1 MRVLTLGAQK
11 GGSGKSTLSL
21 SLAVA
26 ALQAGERVAGL
37 DADPQKSFAKWG
49 ERRGNDDIVVRAVA
63 ANEIEGMLARAERNG
78 FTLAVV
84 DTPGALNAAVTHVLR
99 RSDLCLIP
107 CRPSLMDIEATAE
120 LVHVLSVV
128 ERKYAYVLSQTDGR
142 TPGRV
147 QEARELLADA
157 GTVAPVS
164 IGWRTGH
171 QDAINTGKGVTEL
184 GGAAGDEIAAL
195 WQWVQGQ
202 LAA

>member
-37 DADPQKSFAKWG
+37 DADPQRSFAKWG
-49 ERRGNDDIVVRAVA
+49 ERRGNDDIVVRAVEA
-63 ANEIEGMLARAERNG
+63 GEIGTMLTRAEKNG

-84 DTPGALNAAVTHVLR
+84 DTPGVLNAAVTHVLR

-120 LVHVLSVV
+120 LVHILSVV
-128 ERKYAYVLSQTDGR
+128 ERRHAYVLSQTDGR

-157 GTVAPVS
+157 GTVAPVAV
-164 IGWRTGH
+164 GWRTAH
-171 QDAINTGKGVTEL
+171 QDAINSGKGVTEL
-184 GGAAGDEIAAL
+184 GGTAGEEITAL
-195 WQWVQGQ
+195 WQWVQSE
-202 LAA
+202 LPA